1 MVGGGK
7 RKEERGR
14 KVPRKKEGKEAP
26 TFLYG
31 RFGEAAEMENRKKYS
46 SRFLL
51 IPFLPLC
58 SGESSFLDGMRYME
72 EEEGRGE
79 ISARN
84 INNLAPNPLPPHPPP
99 RTSLPPSL
107 PAAPNVLHSW
117 ARPGRSLGRSSSIH
131 PPPSL
136 LLLFSAGG
144 RGECGRGGS
153 FGNVRR

>member
-1 MVGGGK
+1 MVGEGE

-14 KVPRKKEGKEAP
+14 KVPRKNRERKLP
-26 TFLYG
+26 LFLSG

-58 SGESSFLDGMRYME
+58 SGESSFLDGMGYME

-99 RTSLPPSL
+99 QTSL

-144 RGECGRGGS
+144 RGECGRGGGGS